1 MLRER
6 RRSLAKVA
14 VFEAP
19 RVKLGN
25 GFFNTI
31 EKPTS
36 LPTAIH
42 IIDLMGLEKVSSTG
56 VGQRPVPN

>member
-6 RRSLAKVA
+6 RRSLAKME

-19 RVKLGN
+19 RIKLGN

-36 LPTAIH
+36 LPTATYT
-42 IIDLMGLEKVSSTG
+42 IDLTGLEKVSSTG
-56 VGQRPVPN
+56 VGQRPVLN